1 MLWIGTKTK
10 SKTLEIVKSLRI
22 LDPRNNFY
30 KSQKVDLLW
39 KIQSQVSSK
48 IRRMRILRLLKHC
61 EYDTIPQN
69 GLKLTIKS
77 HYVLE
82 IGQPCLQQKSHFTLK
97 QQFYWNTRFR
107 PNGVPRLQPPI
118 GIRRATSQH
127 RWLGLP
133 SLLVSGSWHLG
144 LSQLAAASQ
153 ALQTSVHTIFH
164 PKHLGMSVL
173 QSA

>member
-1 MLWIGTKTK
+1 MENSKWGFIEFSTKM
-10 SKTLEIVKSLRI
+10 
-22 LDPRNNFY
+22 
-30 KSQKVDLLW
+30 
-39 KIQSQVSSK
+39 
-48 IRRMRILRLLKHC
+48 RRVQILRLFKHC

-118 GIRRATSQH
+118 GIRRATF
-127 RWLGLP
+127 
-133 SLLVSGSWHLG
+133 
-144 LSQLAAASQ
+144 AASVTWSTV
-153 ALQTSVHTIFH
+153 AARLRLVTFGVKSVGCRLSSLANLRPYYFSSKTSRHVCLTKCVNFFSS
-164 PKHLGMSVL
+164 KL
-173 QSA
+173 

>member
-1 MLWIGTKTK
+1 MEN
-10 SKTLEIVKSLRI
+10 SKLGFVKSST
-22 LDPRNNFY
+22 
-30 KSQKVDLLW
+30 KM
-39 KIQSQVSSK
+39 
-48 IRRMRILRLLKHC
+48 RRMRILRLLKHC

-82 IGQPCLQQKSHFTLK
+82 IGQPCLQQKSHFALK

-118 GIRRATSQH
+118 GIRRATFSA
-127 RWLGLP
+127 RRSIGDLVYLRRCC
-133 SLLVSGSWHLG
+133 SMLVSGSWHLG

-153 ALQTSVHTIFH
+153 ALQTSVHYIF

-173 QSA
+173 QSV